1 MTVVDQRT
9 GEVLDFDRAAAE
21 RRAERITLRLDAIA
35 DNYNAVMP
43 MIREAIEKR
52 DDLALG
58 YRSPGEYVSDR
69 FGRSLAG
76 LGITV
81 RRAVVGELTEA
92 GLSSRAIAPIVDV
105 SDRMVRKDQAAIAGG
120 NRVPTSDD
128 YPSDVATG
136 GEVTPPADQPG
147 AMGAGVE
154 EPGEAVEA
162 PPSPPARPAVTGLDG
177 KTYTRPEPRRTVA
190 DDVAEFPDLAYYAD
204 TDPQRAALMAED
216 LRRYRDRGELDE
228 RLAILR
234 RSIAG
239 DQARREAPRSPATQT
254 TRTCPTCNGR
264 GVVKE

>member
-9 GEVLDFDRAAAE
+9 GEVVEFDRAAAE

-92 GLSSRAIAPIVDV
+92 GLSTRAIAPVVGV
-105 SDRMVRKDQAAIAGG
+105 SNKTVHGDLMAGVTRG
-120 NRVPTSDD
+120 NTSPD

-136 GEVTPPADQPG
+136 GEVTPSARPVAPPRDV
-147 AMGAGVE
+147 AEVE

-177 KTYTRPEPRRTVA
+177 KTYTRPEPRTPKRRALPDQFFDAAYDMARAVERVA
-190 DDVAEFPDLAYYAD
+190 RLTEDDRFPQNAGKVAAKHRNDLI
-204 TDPQRAALMAED
+204 RSRD
-216 LRRYRDRGELDE
+216 LLQQVINS
-228 RLAILR
+228 L
-234 RSIAG
+234 
-239 DQARREAPRSPATQT
+239 T
-254 TRTCPTCNGR
+254 
-264 GVVKE
+264 KEVTA